1 MANWDESK
9 HPRDDDGKFG
19 SGDIVTPASELQKK
33 STDELVKINPWDD
46 EKTRKMKMRLAK
58 MHQGNQAI
66 KDDITKRRAHIE
78 EMKRDIAKV
87 AATLPAACTAH
98 EDGGAGA
105 ARWFQTFPPYG
116 RYPVG
121 GTIKG
126 ARDGAVFVFDEAAA
140 KAILDDFRA
149 KAKRPDWPGLL
160 VDREHFSND
169 PEKTSDAMAWAR
181 DIRQDA
187 DGSIWTRWEFTP
199 EGEKLWN
206 GKVLVSRSPLFLSVP
221 AKGRREYRPVALES
235 IGMTNTPH
243 FRELSTL
250 AAAREAAEVTTHEG
264 EIQMEEILK
273 ALGLAEDAS
282 PEDAVAAVEALKQ
295 KASAAESA
303 AAEAEKERDDA
314 VADRGRV
321 PQGAGRRVHRR
332 QPRPHRRRGEVPR
345 DLRQGPRARHGDA
358 RRVQGAREG
367 AGPEGAGRRH
377 RQDARARGRGDARR
391 GPPDEGQRVHVRAS
405 GRSVPRGVERLPRGR
420 PRTVQRLRKEK

>member
-19 SGDIVTPASELQKK
+19 SGDSVTPASELQKK

-121 GTIKG
+121 GTVKG
-126 ARDGAVFVFDEAAA
+126 AREDAVFVFDEAAA

-199 EGEKLWN
+199 EGEKLWS

-221 AKGRREYRPVALES
+221 AKGGREYRPVALES

-282 PEDAVAAVEALKQ
+282 PADAVAAVEALKQ

-314 VADRGRV
+314 VAECRKVQADAFIAANRDRIADEAKCREIYVKDPELATAMLAACKAPAKEPGQKV
-321 PQGAGRRVHRR
+321 LAAATAKTP
-332 QPRPHRRRGEVPR
+332 
-345 DLRQGPRARHGDA
+345 
-358 RRVQGAREG
+358 AREAEATRAAARQTKVNEYMSAHQG
-367 AGPEGAGRRH
+367 VPFHVAWSACRAADPELFN
-377 RQDARARGRGDARR
+377 D
-391 GPPDEGQRVHVRAS
+391 
-405 GRSVPRGVERLPRGR
+405 
-420 PRTVQRLRKEK
+420 

>member
-1 MANWDESK
+1 MKAID
-9 HPRDDDGKFG
+9 
-19 SGDIVTPASELQKK
+19 T
-33 STDELVKINPWDD
+33 
-46 EKTRKMKMRLAK
+46 KTV
-58 MHQGNQAI
+58 
-66 KDDITKRRAHIE
+66 RA
-78 EMKRDIAKV
+78 V
-87 AATLPAACTAH
+87 AGTLPAACTAH

-121 GTIKG
+121 GTVKG
-126 ARDGAVFVFDEAAA
+126 AREDAVFVFDEAAA
-140 KAILDDFRA
+140 KAIIDDFRA
-149 KAKRPDWPGLL
+149 KAKRPGWPGLL

-221 AKGRREYRPVALES
+221 AKGGREYRPVALES

-243 FRELSTL
+243 FRDLSTL

-314 VADRGRV
+314 VAECRKVQADAFIAANRDRIADEAKCR
-321 PQGAGRRVHRR
+321 
-332 QPRPHRRRGEVPR
+332 
-345 DLRQGPRARHGDA
+345 
-358 RRVQGAREG
+358 

-405 GRSVPRGVERLPRGR
+405 GRSVPCGVERLPRGR